1 MSVFFFCFFFVF
13 SLQYSEKALYN
24 QLSFYRFIFDW
35 EYATTK
41 VLLGEEKCKMASI
54 FNPHYK
60 RARTHTLMLTQHRL
74 EVVMGLVWK
83 KSGDGGVKDVQLLE
97 STALIQA
104 RDSITERRGM
114 QSGPIS
120 LREREREKSLLSGP
134 AGTQ

>member
-1 MSVFFFCFFFVF
+1 MRHVCFLFFFVF

-41 VLLGEEKCKMASI
+41 VLLGEEKCKMAAI

-83 KSGDGGVKDVQLLE
+83 KSGDGG
-97 STALIQA
+97 
-104 RDSITERRGM
+104 G
-114 QSGPIS
+114 
-120 LREREREKSLLSGP
+120 LRMCSSSSRQP
-134 AGTQ
+134 